1 MKLTEAKLK
10 SLINQVIKESQNNPT
25 QFEEGFVAEALEF
38 CQNIAESVDYDIVSM
53 SFNLYQFMV

>member
-25 QFEEGFVAEALEF
+25 HFEEGMVSEA
-38 CQNIAESVDYDIVSM
+38 M
-53 SFNLYQFMV
+53 